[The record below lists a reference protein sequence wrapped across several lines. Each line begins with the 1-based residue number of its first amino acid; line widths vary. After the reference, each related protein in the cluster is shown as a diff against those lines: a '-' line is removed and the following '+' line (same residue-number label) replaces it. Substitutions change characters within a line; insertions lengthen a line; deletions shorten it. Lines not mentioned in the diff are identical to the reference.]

1 MVGESG
7 RGQSVPEC
15 FAHAEGRRYGY
26 SDGTRAPDLVVSPE
40 RLLTLARGVDGGLGR
55 RAVQGSNWPAV
66 ESDSPALSMVNSGD
80 EAAGM
85 EKEVV
90 KLVDCVE
97 AGCLRSFAW

>member
-1 MVGESG
+1 MIGESG

-15 FAHAEGRRYGY
+15 FAHVAGCRYGY
-26 SDGTRAPDLVVSPE
+26 CDGTRAPDLVVSPE
-40 RLLTLARGVDGGLGR
+40 NLLALVRGVDGDLGR

-66 ESDSPALSMVNSGD
+66 ESDSPALSMVNSAA
-80 EAAGM
+80 EAARM

-97 AGCLRSFAW
+97 AGCLRFFAW